1 MNRRRKRKPKFTK
14 QMQVKLMV
22 LFAFVLFILVAL
34 NIRIAYINVKSG
46 DTYTRQ
52 VLSQKQYDS
61 QTIPYRR
68 GEIQDR
74 NGNVLARSEKVY
86 NVILDCYEINSDEDY
101 LEPTIRAVV
110 AAFGNSSSTE
120 DAEKKITD
128 EKVRSIITSE
138 DNADSRYYVLKK
150 LISAD
155 EKKAFEDSVS
165 TSTEGLSDAQIEERS
180 NVKGVW
186 FEETY
191 KREYLM
197 NTLASGV
204 IGFSNSLNQG
214 SAGVEAYYDDVLN
227 GTNGREYGYLNTDS
241 ELERTVI
248 EPVHGN
254 NLVLT
259 LDVNI
264 QQIVEKYIAQFDEE
278 HADGPNS
285 KELNGKGSKTTGVIV
300 ADPKTG
306 EILAMATNHSYDLN
320 NPQDL
325 SDLYTDAEVSALSQT
340 EEGQKELSD
349 ALADKWSNFCVS
361 QDFEP
366 GSTFKPVTVSSALE
380 SGVLTGDETFYC
392 DGGEFVTDT
401 QINCDNVYGHGEET
415 LSQVIENS
423 CNDALM
429 QIAFKMGIS
438 DFCKY
443 QELFNFGSRTGIDL
457 PNESSGTVYSE
468 NNMHE
473 VELATSSFGQSLT
486 CTMVQELAA
495 FSAVINGGYYYKPHV
510 VRQITNSD
518 GGVVKNVEPILLR
531 QPISTRSSSMLR
543 DYLEATVSEGTG
555 KKARVPGYRVGG
567 KTGTAEK
574 YPRGNGKYLVSFI
587 GAVPMDDPQ
596 LVVYVIIDEP
606 NVEEQSTGGYAMTIA
621 QKIMMEVL
629 PYLNIPQT
637 EEITD
642 ELLAELGMTREE
654 AESGRVAETQT
665 PETNEDGTPVE
676 NADDEGSAAP
686 NPNVPGPLENTD
698 SADTLP
704 QDNAILAEDL
714 LGSDQQQQ

>member
-186 FEETY
+186 FEEAY

-285 KELNGKGSKTTGVIV
+285 EELNGKGSKTTGVIV

-380 SGVLTGDETFYC
+380 SGALTGDETFYC

-531 QPISTRSSSMLR
+531 QPISSRSSSMLR

>member
-1 MNRRRKRKPKFTK
+1 M
-14 QMQVKLMV
+14 
-22 LFAFVLFILVAL
+22 
-34 NIRIAYINVKSG
+34 
-46 DTYTRQ
+46 
-52 VLSQKQYDS
+52 
-61 QTIPYRR
+61 
-68 GEIQDR
+68 
-74 NGNVLARSEKVY
+74 
-86 NVILDCYEINSDEDY
+86 
-101 LEPTIRAVV
+101 
-110 AAFGNSSSTE
+110 
-120 DAEKKITD
+120 
-128 EKVRSIITSE
+128 
-138 DNADSRYYVLKK
+138 
-150 LISAD
+150 
-155 EKKAFEDSVS
+155 
-165 TSTEGLSDAQIEERS
+165 
-180 NVKGVW
+180 
-186 FEETY
+186 
-191 KREYLM
+191 
-197 NTLASGV
+197 
-204 IGFSNSLNQG
+204 
-214 SAGVEAYYDDVLN
+214 
-227 GTNGREYGYLNTDS
+227 
-241 ELERTVI
+241 I

-285 KELNGKGSKTTGVIV
+285 EELNGKGSKTTGVIV

-380 SGVLTGDETFYC
+380 SGALTGDETFYC

-510 VRQITNSD
+510 VGQITNSD
-518 GGVVKNVEPILLR
+518 GGVVKNVEPILMR
-531 QPISTRSSSMLR
+531 QPISARSSSMLR

-606 NVEEQSTGGYAMTIA
+606 NVEDQSTGGYAMTIA

-676 NADDEGSAAP
+676 NADDEESAAP

-704 QDNAILAEDL
+704 QDNAIMAEDL
-714 LGSDQQQQ
+714 LGSDQQQ

>member
-155 EKKAFEDSVS
+155 EKKMFEDSVS
-165 TSTEGLSDAQIEERS
+165 ISAEELSDAQIEERS

-285 KELNGKGSKTTGVIV
+285 EELNGKGSKITGVIV

-380 SGVLTGDETFYC
+380 SGALTGDETFYC

-429 QIAFKMGIS
+429 QIAFKMGVS

-443 QELFNFGSRTGIDL
+443 QGLFNFGSRTGIDL

-510 VRQITNSD
+510 VGQITNSD
-518 GGVVKNVEPILLR
+518 GGVVKNVEPILMR
-531 QPISTRSSSMLR
+531 QPISARSSSMLR

-606 NVEEQSTGGYAMTIA
+606 NVEDQSTGGYAMTIA

-676 NADDEGSAAP
+676 NADDEESAAP
-686 NPNVPGPLENTD
+686 NLNVPGPLENTD

-704 QDNAILAEDL
+704 QDNAIMAEDL
-714 LGSDQQQQ
+714 LGSDQQQ

>member
-120 DAEKKITD
+120 EAEKKITD

-150 LISAD
+150 LISSD
-155 EKKAFEDSVS
+155 EKKTFEDSVS
-165 TSTEGLSDAQIEERS
+165 TSAEGLSDAQIEERS

-285 KELNGKGSKTTGVIV
+285 EELNGKGSKTTGVIV

-380 SGVLTGDETFYC
+380 SGALTGDETFYC

-510 VRQITNSD
+510 VGQITNSD
-518 GGVVKNVEPILLR
+518 GGVVKNVEPILMR
-531 QPISTRSSSMLR
+531 QPISARSSSMLR

-606 NVEEQSTGGYAMTIA
+606 NVEDQSTGGYAMTIA

-676 NADDEGSAAP
+676 NADDEESAAP

-704 QDNAILAEDL
+704 QDNAIMAEDL
-714 LGSDQQQQ
+714 LGSDQQQ

>member
-1 MNRRRKRKPKFTK
+1 
-14 QMQVKLMV
+14 MV

-128 EKVRSIITSE
+128 EKVRSNITSE

-150 LISAD
+150 LISSD
-155 EKKAFEDSVS
+155 EKKTFEDSVS
-165 TSTEGLSDAQIEERS
+165 TSAEGLSDAQIEERS

-285 KELNGKGSKTTGVIV
+285 EELNGKGSKTTGVIV

-306 EILAMATNHSYDLN
+306 EILAMATNHRYDLN

-380 SGVLTGDETFYC
+380 SGALTGDETFYC

-510 VRQITNSD
+510 VGQITNSD
-518 GGVVKNVEPILLR
+518 GGVVKNVEPILMR
-531 QPISTRSSSMLR
+531 QPISARSSSMLR

-606 NVEEQSTGGYAMTIA
+606 NVEDQSTGGYAMTIA

-676 NADDEGSAAP
+676 NADDEESAAP

-704 QDNAILAEDL
+704 QDNAIMAEDL
-714 LGSDQQQQ
+714 LGSDQQQ

>member
-120 DAEKKITD
+120 EAEKKITD

-150 LISAD
+150 LISSD
-155 EKKAFEDSVS
+155 EKKTFEDSVS
-165 TSTEGLSDAQIEERS
+165 TSAEGLSDAQIEERS

-285 KELNGKGSKTTGVIV
+285 EELNGKGSKTTGVIV

-380 SGVLTGDETFYC
+380 SGALTGDETFYC

-510 VRQITNSD
+510 VGQITNSD
-518 GGVVKNVEPILLR
+518 GGVVKNVEPILMR
-531 QPISTRSSSMLR
+531 QPISARSSSMLR

-606 NVEEQSTGGYAMTIA
+606 NVEDQSTGGYAMTIA

-676 NADDEGSAAP
+676 NADDEESAAP
-686 NPNVPGPLENTD
+686 TPNVPGSLENTD

-704 QDNAILAEDL
+704 QDNAIMAEDL
-714 LGSDQQQQ
+714 LGSDQQQ

>member
-150 LISAD
+150 LISSD
-155 EKKAFEDSVS
+155 EKKTFEDSVS
-165 TSTEGLSDAQIEERS
+165 TSAEGLSDAQIEERS

-285 KELNGKGSKTTGVIV
+285 EELNGKGSKTTGVIV

-380 SGVLTGDETFYC
+380 SGALTGDETFYC

-510 VRQITNSD
+510 VGQITNSD
-518 GGVVKNVEPILLR
+518 GGVVKNVEPILMR
-531 QPISTRSSSMLR
+531 QPISARSSSMLR

-606 NVEEQSTGGYAMTIA
+606 NVEDQSTGGYAMTIA

-676 NADDEGSAAP
+676 NADDEESAAP

-704 QDNAILAEDL
+704 QDNAIMAEDL
-714 LGSDQQQQ
+714 LGSDQQQ

>member
-150 LISAD
+150 LISSD
-155 EKKAFEDSVS
+155 EKKTFEDSVS
-165 TSTEGLSDAQIEERS
+165 TSAEGLSDAQIEERS

-285 KELNGKGSKTTGVIV
+285 EELNGKGSKTTGVIV

-380 SGVLTGDETFYC
+380 SGALTGDETFYC

-510 VRQITNSD
+510 VGQITNSD
-518 GGVVKNVEPILLR
+518 GGVVKNVEPILMR
-531 QPISTRSSSMLR
+531 QPISARSSSMLR

-606 NVEEQSTGGYAMTIA
+606 NVEDQSTGGYAMTIA

-676 NADDEGSAAP
+676 NADDEESAAP
-686 NPNVPGPLENTD
+686 NPNVPGPLGNTD

-704 QDNAILAEDL
+704 QDNAIMAEDL
-714 LGSDQQQQ
+714 LGSDQQQ

>member
-285 KELNGKGSKTTGVIV
+285 EELNGKGSKTTGVIV

-380 SGVLTGDETFYC
+380 SGALTGDETFYC

-510 VRQITNSD
+510 VRQIINSD

-531 QPISTRSSSMLR
+531 QPISARSSSMLR

>member
-150 LISAD
+150 LISSD
-155 EKKAFEDSVS
+155 EKKTFEDSVS
-165 TSTEGLSDAQIEERS
+165 TSAEGLSDAQIEERS

-227 GTNGREYGYLNTDS
+227 GINGREYGYLNTDS

-285 KELNGKGSKTTGVIV
+285 EELNGKGSKTTGVIV

-380 SGVLTGDETFYC
+380 SGALTGDETFYC

-510 VRQITNSD
+510 VGQITNSD
-518 GGVVKNVEPILLR
+518 GGVVKNVEPILMR
-531 QPISTRSSSMLR
+531 QPISARSSSMLR

-606 NVEEQSTGGYAMTIA
+606 NVEDQSTGGYAMTIA

-676 NADDEGSAAP
+676 NADDEESAAP

-704 QDNAILAEDL
+704 QDNAIMAEDL
-714 LGSDQQQQ
+714 LGSDQQQ

>member
-150 LISAD
+150 LISSD
-155 EKKAFEDSVS
+155 EKKTFEDSVS
-165 TSTEGLSDAQIEERS
+165 TSAEGLSDAQIEERS

-285 KELNGKGSKTTGVIV
+285 EELNGKGSKTTGVIV

-325 SDLYTDAEVSALSQT
+325 SDLYTDAEVSALSKT

-380 SGVLTGDETFYC
+380 SGALTGDETFYC

-510 VRQITNSD
+510 VGQITNSD
-518 GGVVKNVEPILLR
+518 GGVVKNVEPILMR
-531 QPISTRSSSMLR
+531 QPISARSSSMLR

-606 NVEEQSTGGYAMTIA
+606 NVEDQSTGGYAMTIA

-676 NADDEGSAAP
+676 NADDEESAAP

-704 QDNAILAEDL
+704 QDNAIMAEDL
-714 LGSDQQQQ
+714 LGSDQQQ